1 MIQELL
7 RWAGLLLCVC
17 WSFAGFALGLK
28 LIQDYYRERWLPGD
42 PEEGA
47 LKQEGR

>member
-7 RWAGLLLCVC
+7 RWAGLLFCVC

-28 LIQDYYRERWLPGD
+28 LIQDYFQDRWR
-42 PEEGA
+42 PEDVEH
-47 LKQEGR
+47 KNKKKE